1 MYTYIQIEGAE
12 ELEKKLLN
20 LEAKAAKIAI
30 RSSFKGAAKIFIAA
44 VRVNVMAMVGG
55 VMGGYLWKMWEIRV
69 IPTSVSKRFSS
80 VGVRI
85 QLSPKANEV
94 FVHKAKGKSRYKGG
108 RTYIPS
114 AIEYGHIAANGRF
127 VPARPFARKAFDATE
142 GQMAEAM
149 EKEMLEAVE
158 EAFYKTMD

>member
-20 LEAKAAKIAI
+20 LEAKAAKIVV
-30 RSSFKGAAKIFIAA
+30 RSSFKGAAKLFIAA
-44 VRVNVMAMVGG
+44 ARANIMAMVGG

-69 IPTSVSKRFSS
+69 IPASISKRFSS
-80 VGVRI
+80 IGIRV

-94 FVHKAKGKSRYKGG
+94 FVHQAKKSRYKGG

-114 AIEYGHIAANGRF
+114 AIEYGHIAQNGRF

-142 GQMAEAM
+142 GQMAEVM
-149 EKEMLEAVE
+149 EKEMADAVE
-158 EAFYKTMD
+158 EAFYKMMD